1 MTYSAFDK
9 SSANG
14 QPVELL
20 EIQYGEDDS
29 QIVRTTSGDRDVTVA
44 GKLYRAFTTSRD
56 SFEDEGNPDDS
67 KQLTIKVPR
76 DHPFIIKFDQP
87 DRLPDPLHAAMPPYT
102 LHAALLGGQGG
113 LQADYRPV

>member
-44 GKLYRAFTTSRD
+44 GKLTDLYLRIQRGSDLEFRGG
-56 SFEDEGNPDDS
+56 FN
-67 KQLTIKVPR
+67 VPSLM
-76 DHPFIIKFDQP
+76 FD
-87 DRLPDPLHAAMPPYT
+87 AVAI
-102 LHAALLGGQGG
+102 AGK
-113 LQADYRPV
+113 